1 MTARNCAVILRLL
14 CGNSAVRAG
23 KMRGFFDYLIE
34 KLKAN
39 KKNINNCHDYPLRI
53 YINGHN
59 STFAIRLLQKQADLF
74 AQ

>member
-1 MTARNCAVILRLL
+1 
-14 CGNSAVRAG
+14 
-23 KMRGFFDYLIE
+23 MRGFFDYLVE

-53 YINGHN
+53 DIHEND
-59 STFAIRLLQKQADLF
+59 STFAICLLQKQADLF